1 MYHYVSVCLHLNKQE
16 KHTCTETT
24 KLHSINYVRLSLVI
38 CVGGDKY
45 TIFLIWVIKGQAI
58 YSQKES
64 TLIYI

>member
-45 TIFLIWVIKGQAI
+45 TIFLI
-58 YSQKES
+58 
-64 TLIYI
+64 